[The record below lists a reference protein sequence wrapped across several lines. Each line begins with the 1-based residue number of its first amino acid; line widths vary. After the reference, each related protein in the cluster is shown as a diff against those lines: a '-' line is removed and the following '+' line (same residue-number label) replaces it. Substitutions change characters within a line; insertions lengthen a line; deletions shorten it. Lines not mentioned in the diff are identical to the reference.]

1 MTDAGTTDTDETAE
15 ATPRDLLILGSTG
28 SIGRQALEVLPAVPG
43 VRLVG
48 LAAGSRAEEV
58 VAQAVAN
65 GVGEICLHAA
75 SAAAEARR
83 LDARLVVH
91 AGETGVRELIAS
103 AAARAAAS
111 GAGLTVLNGIV
122 GAAGLRA
129 TMAAL
134 DAGATLALANKE
146 SMVAGGPFVLD
157 AARRSGSLILPVDSE
172 HSALFQC
179 IAAGR
184 GPAAAGS
191 DEAEPASPAGLS
203 ASSAVASP
211 FGPPVSLE
219 ELLLTGSGG
228 PFRGRKAA
236 DLAAVTAEQALAHPN
251 WSMGPKIT
259 IDSATLMNKGL
270 ELIEAH
276 YLFRVPYERIT
287 VVLDP
292 RSTVHSMARFSD
304 GALLAHLGVPDMRTP
319 IGYALAYPHRPP
331 LTQVRRLDVFATQI
345 AFERPDTTT
354 FRCLALAEEA
364 GKKAAAAESETGAA
378 EQPGRVADRPRTV
391 AAPIVL
397 NAANEVAV
405 EAFLAGDLAFLE
417 IAEVVEKCLTWLGD
431 EPVESLD
438 DVYDCDAEAR
448 RFAREAAGRPA

>member
-1 MTDAGTTDTDETAE
+1 MTE
-15 ATPRDLLILGSTG
+15 AAHRHLLVLGSTG

-43 VRLVG
+43 LRLVG
-48 LAAGSRAEEV
+48 LAAGRDAAGVVEQARAH
-58 VAQAVAN
+58 AVRD
-65 GVGEICLHAA
+65 VCLHEAR
-75 SAAAEARR
+75 AAAEAAA
-83 LDARLVVH
+83 LAPELAVH
-91 AGETGVRELIAS
+91 AGDAGIRELI
-103 AAARAAAS
+103 S
-111 GAGLTVLNGIV
+111 GAAGHAADEGAPLTVLNGVV

-129 TMAAL
+129 TVATL
-134 DAGATLALANKE
+134 EAGATLALANKE

-157 AARRSGSLILPVDSE
+157 AARRSGAAILPVDSE

-179 IAAGR
+179 IVAGGGEAA
-184 GPAAAGS
+184 
-191 DEAEPASPAGLS
+191 
-203 ASSAVASP
+203 
-211 FGPPVSLE
+211 LE

-228 PFRGRKAA
+228 PFRGRTPAE
-236 DLAAVTAEQALAHPN
+236 LAAVTPAEALAHPN

-259 IDSATLMNKGL
+259 VDSATLMNKGL

-276 YLFRVPYERIT
+276 YLFGVPYDRIT

-304 GALLAHLGVPDMRTP
+304 GAILAHLGVPDMRTP
-319 IGYALAYPHRPP
+319 IGYALAYPQRPALP
-331 LTQVRRLDVFATQI
+331 QVRRLDLFATQV
-345 AFERPDTTT
+345 AFERPDRET

-364 GKKAAAAESETGAA
+364 GKKATIVEREASAAGAA
-378 EQPGRVADRPRTV
+378 PRTV

-405 EAFLAGDLAFLE
+405 EAFLGGHLAFLG

-438 DVYDCDAEAR
+438 DVYECDAEAR